1 MLSLIF
7 AELRDLPHVIA
18 LAITCRYL
26 LSVGKAEVLRATRA
40 YHAPWAGCRLIC
52 FGTDM
57 QPDDLPERM
66 LSEREREVMRDW
78 LAAWRLASQ
87 EREAEEGDEEG
98 SEDDDDDEGGAIGEG
113 GGESLDGDDS
123 EGAHELERGVSFP
136 DVACGDYRLV
146 FGWVW
151 ALARANPAQH
161 LLGAIEEEGKQP
173 PPYTTQD
180 ETMAESPPETVRL
193 SPFSRTDAQTQANR
207 RRARASDRDHELFGA
222 LYGSDHWAAAYPHGP
237 RALCNLSKGQY
248 MREDA
253 LSNAHGQHTGL
264 GRRVEWGH
272 VLLARIC
279 WSSSSESGMP
289 TGDGD
294 INERLCRGPW
304 AGDRI
309 CITSVDVLPEAEGRR
324 AWRDVSAEVEE
335 VLREVWK
342 TETETGT
349 RHDSSLSTKAA
360 FHPWEISCSREGKK

>member
-57 QPDDLPERM
+57 LPDDLPERM

-78 LAAWRLASQ
+78 LAAWRLASR
-87 EREAEEGDEEG
+87 EREAEE
-98 SEDDDDDEGGAIGEG
+98 DDDEGGAIGD
-113 GGESLDGDDS
+113 GGENSLDGDDS
-123 EGAHELERGVSFP
+123 ESERERGVSFP

-173 PPYTTQD
+173 PPNPAQD
-180 ETMAESPPETVRL
+180 EPMAESPPETVRF
-193 SPFSRTDAQTQANR
+193 SPSTTDA
-207 RRARASDRDHELFGA
+207 RARAHRYRARARDHDRELFSA